1 MTFEF
6 LVAVEI
12 KNDGITRDATVE
24 DLTAMLASAVLENRA
39 NELPWVLSQD
49 ISVITRDM
57 RE

>member
-1 MTFEF
+1 MTFEY
-6 LVAVEI
+6 LIAINI
-12 KNDGITRDATVE
+12 KNDGMTRDATAE
-24 DLTAMLASAVLENRA
+24 DLTAILAEAVLENRA